1 MKKMF
6 LIFVFVLSVFTF
18 GFKVD
23 AETTDTIGPV
33 IEKIELDKEEV
44 SPGDILRITLT
55 VTDESEIDTVRII
68 YNKGYNGTDD
78 LGKSFYATKQDDG
91 TYVGEIEITDKF
103 YSDYYRIS
111 TGADDIHGNSASITQ
126 DIVFKVVGA
135 IEDAKG
141 PVIEKIDLD
150 KEEVSPGDI
159 LKVTL
164 TVTDESEIDTVRII
178 YNKGYNGTDD
188 IGKSFYA
195 TKQDDGTYVG
205 EIEITD
211 KFYSDYYRI
220 TTSARDIY
228 GNNASQTQDAVF
240 KVVGAIEDVVGPAIE
255 KIELDKEIVS
265 AGDTLKIILTVTDD
279 SEIDNVR
286 IVYVK
291 GEYINSSGSK
301 SFYATKQED
310 GTYVG
315 KIEITDA
322 FEIGKYKIS
331 TTARDI
337 YGNKESLVQ
346 ETNFYVEEKNND
358 VTGPEIEKMELS
370 SNEVNIGDTLRVTV
384 TAIDESEI
392 DQVVIYYVG
401 NNIEETIYATKQAD
415 GTYVAEIE
423 ITEKF
428 QREYYTITAYGYDI
442 HGYSSEITKDDQF
455 YVKDGIKD
463 IVGPVIEKI
472 EVDKEVVSPGDI
484 IRVTLTVTDDSEID
498 YVYIYCAR
506 EKNSNGNGISKR
518 IEKQED
524 GTYVGEIEITE
535 EFYSDGYR
543 ISTGA
548 YDIHGNSASISRDG
562 TFSVV
567 GGIEDITA
575 PKIEKIEITPA
586 EVSPGDIVTIKITVT
601 DESDIDKVYF
611 YYYKGLYE
619 GGTSKAYETIKQEDG
634 TYVGQIEITD
644 KFFSDYYRV
653 SVTAYDAYG
662 NSKYSDQSSI
672 FLVTG
677 GIDDLIK
684 PEIDELQVDKEIVRP
699 GDIVTIKV
707 KATDESGIGKVE
719 ISYTNPLRRGTPIKN
734 VREENGYYIAELEIT
749 EEFYSGYYS
758 ISVTAYDIYE
768 NRYGIAMDNM
778 FKIIDG
784 LNDITS
790 IILSENEI
798 TLNKGESN
806 RLEYTI
812 NPNDTTQDKTLTWKS
827 SDESVVTVENGL
839 IKAVGRGTATI
850 TVTTTNGKK
859 ATAKVTVKEPKV
871 LSVTVEKT
879 EYNLT
884 IDSEDITINPTI
896 ETQDNPT
903 YEIEWTSSNENVV
916 TIEEGVLK
924 VIGTGAA
931 TITLKAQDKIATIEV
946 NVTSPLKEIQLNK
959 TEITLNKD
967 ETTNLEV
974 TFNPIDTTDDKTLTW
989 TSSDE
994 TVVTVENG
1002 LIKAVGRGT
1011 ATITVTT
1018 TNGKKATAK
1027 VTVKEPKVLSVTVE
1041 KTEYNLTI
1049 DSEDITI
1056 NPTIETQ
1063 DNPTYEIEWTSSN
1076 ENVVTIEEGVLKV
1089 IGTGAATITLKA
1101 QDKLATIEVNVT
1113 SPLKEITIN
1122 ESINEMLIGETIQL
1136 TIQYNPVNTTDNKKI
1151 IWTSSDESI
1160 AIVENGL
1167 VTALEKGT
1175 VTITAMSLYGMTSSI
1190 TITIN
1195 SLYDGEYTSQKY
1207 NLDNP
1212 FIYTHTEN
1220 FNLDDINVT
1229 GDYTKEYKD
1238 NILYIK
1244 AKGQVVAEYYVI
1256 TIASDEYEIT
1266 DNEIKYKGEFDLSK
1280 INFLINE
1287 SVKIT
1292 TYDELPQQKGFYL
1305 ILELNENILE
1315 ISHWVYVNDEE
1326 GGGSSLKQLS
1336 LRKIKEITDIIMTN
1350 SIDEML
1356 FGEQYQLTA
1365 KINPADTDEE
1375 KILTWTSSDEKVI
1388 TVENGLIKA
1397 VGRGTATITVTTV
1410 NGKTATAIV
1419 TVKEPK
1425 VLSVTVEKTEYNLT
1439 IDSEDITI
1447 NPIIETQDNPT
1458 YEIEWTSS
1466 NENVVTIEK
1475 GLLKVIGPGAAII
1488 TITAGNESVT
1498 IQVFVEQK
1506 DIANL
1511 NYSEVESQ
1519 IYNGTEIKPTII
1531 ITDGEYQLKEN
1542 IDYTIE
1548 YNNNL
1553 NAGTAEITITGI
1565 NNYKGNNKINFVIEK
1580 AKLEI
1585 NYISENTEYTYDGL
1599 LHGINL
1605 NIISPNNVVIK
1616 YADEYGEYTLDTM
1629 PMYKEIGEYKIL
1641 YKLMIDSNY
1650 EFITGENTLII
1661 KKATIDVTSKDY
1673 IGIEDEEEHTIDLKV
1688 NNTEEYDIYYSV
1700 DSTDYNLNEMPKFK
1714 LPGVYEIF
1722 FKIISNNFEEYTSSN
1737 IIKIFGI
1744 TEYAESLKL
1753 KNDILII
1760 KDYDNSI
1767 LNLYNKIKF
1776 YASTYKWKHFDNNK
1790 EIVDRETLKTG
1801 DYVQLIL
1808 NDEKIYEY
1816 NISIL
1821 GDVDGDGE
1829 IAPLDYV
1836 KIKNHIM
1843 ATNLIKE
1850 GVSLIAAD
1858 ANGDEI
1864 VSPLDYVRVKNY
1876 IMNGGK

>member
-931 TITLKAQDKIATIEV
+931 TITLKAQDK
-946 NVTSPLKEIQLNK
+946 
-959 TEITLNKD
+959 
-967 ETTNLEV
+967 
-974 TFNPIDTTDDKTLTW
+974 
-989 TSSDE
+989 
-994 TVVTVENG
+994 
-1002 LIKAVGRGT
+1002 
-1011 ATITVTT
+1011 
-1018 TNGKKATAK
+1018 
-1027 VTVKEPKVLSVTVE
+1027 
-1041 KTEYNLTI
+1041 
-1049 DSEDITI
+1049 
-1056 NPTIETQ
+1056 
-1063 DNPTYEIEWTSSN
+1063 
-1076 ENVVTIEEGVLKV
+1076 
-1089 IGTGAATITLKA
+1089 
-1101 QDKLATIEVNVT
+1101 LATIEVNVT